1 VGGAGVTAR
10 DDSHD
15 LDALRGRLIAVR
27 NGYAALPL
35 SDDRHSG
42 PADPSTGES
51 WHRGNV
57 LGHVNEM
64 LPYWTGQLQRAIAG
78 SGKVGRDQEGA
89 AQRRQGIEHGDAA
102 SEEQL
107 RLAVDEGIEGVV
119 ELLALMTPEDLERV
133 VVYHNRD
140 GDRDARV
147 GELVQF
153 LMVGHLEDHLA
164 QLTGLD
170 SQP

>member
-1 VGGAGVTAR
+1 MTEP

-15 LDALRGRLIAVR
+15 LVALRERLIAAR

-35 SDDRHSG
+35 SDDRRTG
-42 PADPSTGES
+42 PTDPSTGES

-64 LPYWTGQLQRAIAG
+64 LPYWTVQIRRATAG
-78 SGKVGRDQEGA
+78 SGTMGRDQEGA
-89 AQRRQGIEHGDAA
+89 AQRRQGIDQGDAA
-102 SEEQL
+102 AEEQL

-119 ELLALMTPEDLERV
+119 ELLALMKPDDLERI
-133 VVYHNRD
+133 VVYHSRA

-147 GELVQF
+147 GELLQI
-153 LMVGHLEDHLA
+153 LIVGHLEEHLA
-164 QLTGLD
+164 QLAGLG
-170 SQP
+170 

>member
-1 VGGAGVTAR
+1 MSKR

-15 LDALRGRLIAVR
+15 LAALRRRLIAAR

-35 SDDRHSG
+35 SDDRHAG
-42 PADPSTGES
+42 PIDPSTGES

-64 LPYWTGQLQRAIAG
+64 LPYWTSQLHRAKVG

-89 AQRRQGIEHGDAA
+89 AHRRQGIEHGDAA

-119 ELLALMTPEDLERV
+119 ELLALMTPDDLDRV
-133 VVYHNRD
+133 VVFHTRD

-147 GELVQF
+147 GELLQT
-153 LMVGHLEDHLA
+153 LIVGHLEDHLD
-164 QLTGLD
+164 QLAGLD
-170 SQP
+170 SQA